1 MAMHES
7 DGIAETFDDALR
19 IAVTVGVRAAE
30 HRVRAREQE
39 TRAAQAESEQ
49 AARQVQQRIE
59 TERAAAVA
67 ALEQVRRD
75 DWWETASVEEIQHVC
90 ETAETWREVE
100 PRAAEVS
107 REIREQLQRRGIVPG
122 EGDPAAAIDNS
133 RRSEL
138 ADAQV
143 LAAASDRAEARER
156 EDRDT
161 QPQAQPEA
169 GVDVDGRLMDP
180 YRQFRNL
187 SSAIDG
193 VREAQLSGDPTSGYA
208 QGINES
214 FRNLAAYSHARLAD
228 TLTAEQLSEAAGMA
242 ASEGRPDVAAHL
254 QGVATSPEQDAIAQ
268 RNQDQLLAADAAS
281 AAEAF
286 GEPPASENDA
296 RAGVDAPADA
306 VQARDLADV
315 SQALPPEDAVARGAA
330 RAREKPARRGSHQ
343 RGIRREERG
352 L

>member
-30 HRVRAREQE
+30 HRARAREQQ

-49 AARQVQQRIE
+49 ADRAMQQRIKS
-59 TERAAAVA
+59 ERAAAVA
-67 ALEQVRRD
+67 QLEQVRRD
-75 DWWETASVEEIQHVC
+75 DWWETASVDEIQHVW
-90 ETAETWREVE
+90 ETAETWREIE

-122 EGDPAAAIDNS
+122 EDGPAAAIDDS

-143 LAAASDRAEARER
+143 LASAGDRAEARDR
-156 EDRDT
+156 EDRET
-161 QPQAQPEA
+161 QAQPLPEA
-169 GVDVDGRLMDP
+169 GVDVD
-180 YRQFRNL
+180 
-187 SSAIDG
+187 
-193 VREAQLSGDPTSGYA
+193 V
-208 QGINES
+208 
-214 FRNLAAYSHARLAD
+214 
-228 TLTAEQLSEAAGMA
+228 
-242 ASEGRPDVAAHL
+242 DV
-254 QGVATSPEQDAIAQ
+254 V
-268 RNQDQLLAADAAS
+268 
-281 AAEAF
+281 
-286 GEPPASENDA
+286 
-296 RAGVDAPADA
+296 APADA
-306 VQARDLADV
+306 VEARDLADV

-343 RGIRREERG
+343 RGIRRDERG